1 MSPGDPLVC
10 CSPTPKQSFE
20 VKMTAP
26 SRGGDR
32 LDLPQNGRGKRIG
45 VRVTGVG
52 WPRESHAWEGEGLLM
67 KS

>member
-1 MSPGDPLVC
+1 MVTL
-10 CSPTPKQSFE
+10 
-20 VKMTAP
+20 

-45 VRVTGVG
+45 VGVRGVG